1 MAGKERAAFLSA
13 SVGQSYSC
21 LLWGQGWQKRLLFGY
36 SEIIVGLVSPWFLS
50 LTGVWLEGIRITKVT
65 PLSLAG
71 GWSSVAE

>member
-1 MAGKERAAFLSA
+1 MAGKERAAFLST